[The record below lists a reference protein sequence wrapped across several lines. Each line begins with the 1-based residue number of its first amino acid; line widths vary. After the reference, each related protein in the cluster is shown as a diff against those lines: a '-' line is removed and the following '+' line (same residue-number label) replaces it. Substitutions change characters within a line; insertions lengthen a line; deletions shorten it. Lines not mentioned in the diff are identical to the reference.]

1 MTMNDEKKKSP
12 GRPRKYDTNA
22 ERKKAYRERKKEA
35 HSNLEERAKRITE
48 LKGRIDNMERKL
60 VKSTYT
66 DQHVPEEIS
75 EVHEQIKDRSR
86 KYAPSELMDLEIH
99 ELKRI
104 QSGIYSRYH
113 GSFYN
118 PLRAAL
124 ESAIMPSV
132 DKEFDSRKQSLGEKP
147 YEVVVKEKLAKSS
160 DEVTPKT
167 DMKTEEYIQKA
178 KEKGLEVSDEDL
190 FVKPSTMEKKNITSP
205 KHWKYLKD
213 IYRTDQLFEVFQEL
227 ILLYT
232 VEAEISRRERE
243 VVQSMDIER
252 LEKKQ
257 IELEKIMKDDTL
269 RHVKST
275 VNKMKAKKKSDK
287 K

>member
-1 MTMNDEKKKSP
+1 MTMNDDEKKSP
-12 GRPRKYDTNA
+12 GRPRKYESNA

-48 LKGRIDNMERKL
+48 LKGRIDSMERKL

-66 DQHVPEEIS
+66 DQQIPEEIS
-75 EVHEQIKDRSR
+75 EIHEQIKDRSR
-86 KYAPSELMDLEIH
+86 KYTPSELMNLEIH

-104 QSGIYSRYH
+104 QSVIQSRYH

-132 DKEFDSRKQSLGEKP
+132 DREFDSRKQVLGEKP
-147 YEVVVKEKLAKSS
+147 YEVIVKEKLTKPS
-160 DEVTPKT
+160 DDVTPKK

-178 KEKGLEVSDEDL
+178 KEKGLEVSGEDL
-190 FVKPSTMEKKNITSP
+190 IVKPSTMEKKNISSP
-205 KHWKYLKD
+205 KHWKHLKD
-213 IYRTDQLFEVFQEL
+213 PYRTDQLFEVFQEL

-232 VEAEISRRERE
+232 VEAEMSRRERD
-243 VVQSMDIER
+243 VVQTKDIEI
-252 LEKKQ
+252 LERRQEK
-257 IELEKIMKDDTL
+257 LEKIIRISAFHL
-269 RHVKST
+269 VPLYLFSI
-275 VNKMKAKKKSDK
+275 SS
-287 K
+287 